1 MFEVLFENDDLLVI
15 DKATHVSVLADR
27 SGEACLWDRLKGT
40 YQTPLLVHR
49 LDKGTS
55 GVMAVALNV
64 STQSTLTRAFT
75 ERRVTKLYLA
85 RIVGNLDLNG
95 TGTIDLPLRRGR
107 KSRYR
112 VAGRRDAIVRSGDTW
127 TLPDADQGHRSL
139 TRCRRVHNAEGNCV
153 ILKPLTGRTHQLR
166 VHLSWIGHPIVGD
179 SLYGKPTSPDQV
191 ADRLMLHA
199 HKLTLPKFGTFCAPT
214 AAGFEI

>member
-15 DKATHVSVLADR
+15 DKATNVSVLADR
-27 SGEACLWDRLKGT
+27 GGEACLWDHLKDT

-55 GVMAVALNV
+55 GVMAVALNL
-64 STQSTLTRAFT
+64 STQSALTRAFM
-75 ERRVTKLYLA
+75 ERRVIKLYLA
-85 RIVGNLDLNG
+85 RIVGNLDLTG

-107 KSRYR
+107 KSRFR
-112 VAGRRDAIVRSGDTW
+112 VAGQRDAIVRSGDTW
-127 TLPDADQGHRSL
+127 TLPEANQGHASV
-139 TRCRRVHNAEGNCV
+139 TRCRRVHAAEDNCV

-179 SLYGKPTSPDQV
+179 SLYGKPTSPEQV

-199 HKLTLPKFGTFCAPT
+199 HKLTLPKFGTFCAPV